1 MKKIKTLVL
10 ICSLS
15 MAALV
20 SFGQQKN
27 IPDSV
32 LNNFKTMYPNA
43 QNADWDTEKDGSYNV
58 EFTDNGKKMEAY
70 YDTKN
75 SWIRTERD
83 VKRAEVPEAIWNALS
98 KSQYADWK
106 VDDMEEHRIPE
117 NKIVYEI
124 EVEQNGKEVH
134 LNYLPDGTILE

>member
-1 MKKIKTLVL
+1 
-10 ICSLS
+10 
-15 MAALV
+15 
-20 SFGQQKN
+20 
-27 IPDSV
+27 
-32 LNNFKTMYPNA
+32 
-43 QNADWDTEKDGSYNV
+43 
-58 EFTDNGKKMEAY
+58 
-70 YDTKN
+70 
-75 SWIRTERD
+75 
-83 VKRAEVPEAIWNALS
+83 VPEAIWNALS